1 MDAVLMQKDGRI
13 DRTECI
19 HKLKELCEA
28 YGDILG
34 RVILFGSVARGDHTE
49 QSDIDLYVESKN
61 TKITTAKLAESE
73 RFRKFKYALYDMYY
87 NDIEYDILSFGG
99 KRDILRVRGTT
110 LWEQI
115 KKDGVILYDKR
126 ADAV

>member
-61 TKITTAKLAESE
+61 TKITTAKLEQSS
-73 RFRKFKYALYDMYY
+73 RLRKFEHRLYDMYSGT
-87 NDIEYDILSFGG
+87 EFDILAFGG
-99 KRDILRVRGTT
+99 KRDLLRVRKT
-110 LWEQI
+110 LLWKQI
-115 KKDGVILYDKR
+115 EKDGVVLYDKR
-126 ADAV
+126 SEAI